1 MSQTSIPASCPKCKS
16 TKRTKL
22 RRSKR
27 IEGEVVINGEIYDY
41 VTLSYTTC
49 LNCGQVYIVRRPGRN
64 GSKTTD

>member
-16 TKRTKL
+16 TQRTKL

-27 IEGEVVINGEIYDY
+27 IVGEVVIMGESYDY

-49 LNCGQVYIVRRPGRN
+49 LNCGQVYIVRRPGRI
-64 GSKTTD
+64 GCKTED